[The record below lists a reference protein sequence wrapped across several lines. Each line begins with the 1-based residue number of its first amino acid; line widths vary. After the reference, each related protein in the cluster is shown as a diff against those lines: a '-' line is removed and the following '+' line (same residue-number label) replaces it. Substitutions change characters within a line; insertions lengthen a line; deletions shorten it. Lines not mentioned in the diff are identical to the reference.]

1 MKAAIVANI
10 RLAVRADTTDPVELW
25 LVRLNPQ
32 ARTRFLN
39 LLYDFLDRFG
49 YGPLTATTAIA
60 DARQA
65 PFAMCERIQEYIA
78 AQPDCR
84 ETRMF
89 AFAGLRSFF
98 SRARIFLPSDPF
110 YDPGGKTDEWWV

>member
-1 MKAAIVANI
+1 MKSAVIANI

-32 ARTRFLN
+32 ARPRFLC
-39 LLYDFLDRFG
+39 LLYDFLEQYG

-60 DARQA
+60 DAKRN
-65 PFAMCERIQEYIA
+65 PPAMWDKIKAYIA

-84 ETRMF
+84 QTRLF
-89 AFAGLRSFF
+89 AHSGLRSFF
-98 SRARIFLPSDPF
+98 SRARVFLPSDPA
-110 YDPGGKTDEWWV
+110 YDPGGKPDEWWV